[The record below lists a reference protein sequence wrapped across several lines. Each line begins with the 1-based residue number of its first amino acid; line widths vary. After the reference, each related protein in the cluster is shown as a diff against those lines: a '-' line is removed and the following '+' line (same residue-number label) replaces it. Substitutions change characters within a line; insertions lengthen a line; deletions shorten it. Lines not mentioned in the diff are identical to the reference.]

1 MKANNFSK
9 KFNGQMQLMGKGG
22 IRQMSNSNSVQ
33 PNYQK
38 PMKKQQSQKNNQ
50 MNNQINNKI
59 RNNNN
64 NYNYNY
70 NYQQPNN
77 YNKKGSKQS
86 RNNYENSKNQN
97 NINKS
102 KNSILQR
109 NAKMILN
116 NNSNINNR
124 QKAKSAKKYVD
135 NNNRLNDMY
144 YQGGKGNYNMGINNL
159 KYSNNNNRQKMQQI
173 YNNQYNSPQYNNNQ
187 YINQYNNQNNSN
199 FKLKNNNNNNART
212 PKVNR
217 ILNKSHDYQF
227 IEFQP
232 YTLKDYKELTRNP
245 VVMRPL
251 GANIGTKE
259 WEFKKNKMK
268 KMQVYSNII
277 NKEHKG
283 IVTLKKDSP
292 QDEIEKLTKQK
303 IENSNRFKASEYSK
317 LVRAGKFK
325 DDTNVPNNM
334 YDNYG
339 NQDDNDLLLRRYE
352 EQLRQET
359 ENMNKPKEVP
369 PPVVEEKVEPKNLL
383 DIDQLLKQ
391 KQDYQH
397 KIKDIRDTLL
407 D

>member
-1 MKANNFSK
+1 MKSKNNSSK
-9 KFNGQMQLMGKGG
+9 IKEQIKTTGKGSPKK
-22 IRQMSNSNSVQ
+22 IVSN
-33 PNYQK
+33 
-38 PMKKQQSQKNNQ
+38 
-50 MNNQINNKI
+50 MNNM
-59 RNNNN
+59 
-64 NYNYNY
+64 
-70 NYQQPNN
+70 
-77 YNKKGSKQS
+77 
-86 RNNYENSKNQN
+86 KNQN
-97 NINKS
+97 NIKNI
-102 KNSILQR
+102 NSIQQKQ
-109 NAKMILN
+109 NPKQNIKN
-116 NNSNINNR
+116 NNKINQYSPKGVKNISYNN
-124 QKAKSAKKYVD
+124 KKI
-135 NNNRLNDMY
+135 L
-144 YQGGKGNYNMGINNL
+144 
-159 KYSNNNNRQKMQQI
+159 SNNNNI
-173 YNNQYNSPQYNNNQ
+173 YYN
-187 YINQYNNQNNSN
+187 
-199 FKLKNNNNNNART
+199 KKNNNN
-212 PKVNR
+212 KLQSKSVNR
-217 ILNKSHDYQF
+217 VNDIKNKISPPKEIKVKDYQF
-227 IEFQP
+227 IEYHP
-232 YTLKDYKELTRNP
+232 YTLKDYREMIRNP
-245 VVMRPL
+245 VVL
-251 GANIGTKE
+251 GHLGPNTGTKE
-259 WEFKKNKMK
+259 WEEKKNKMR
-268 KMQVYSNII
+268 KMMNYSNII